1 MRSLVALMACIGCIA
16 WVHSC
21 DERLLGVRVGT
32 QPEVNIPTLASPG
45 SPVDNDRAVFAAAS
59 ALEHT
64 IVAAPANDRQL
75 AKVYHSKSR
84 AYRKPAEH
92 ANILLATAVS
102 EVDSMFVSTVNYTQ
116 STRHN
121 TDLNP

>member
-32 QPEVNIPTLASPG
+32 QPDVNIPTLASPG
-45 SPVDNDRAVFAAAS
+45 SPVDNDLAIFAAAQ
-59 ALEHT
+59 ALEHN
-64 IVAAPANDRQL
+64 VVSAPARSKQL
-75 AKVYHSKSR
+75 AKVYPAKSS
-84 AYRKPAEH
+84 AHRKPAENT
-92 ANILLATAVS
+92 NILLAAAVS
-102 EVDSMFVSTVNYTQ
+102 EVDSLFVSTVNYK
-116 STRHN
+116 S